1 MSVVRDQLV
10 GLMDNMKT
18 GGIMT
23 GHSWLQEP
31 ADADSGDTQVRLLT
45 IVTHSGDISKMLILR
60 LHLVTNR

>member
-1 MSVVRDQLV
+1 MIGVQEVVSVVRDQLV

-31 ADADSGDTQVRLLT
+31 ADADSGDHQVRLL
-45 IVTHSGDISKMLILR
+45 IFISNSGDA
-60 LHLVTNR
+60 HDTPYY